1 MFGFETAYKS
11 GYGLTK
17 VLKFILEKAN
27 ELDSKGR
34 PYILLYNNYAF
45 NTSYVVD
52 VVNSSF
58 NQSIENNRLWFYEIS
73 LKAVAPASAVQT
85 EGQRNAKLLKM
96 VASNAIAQGL
106 SNVVKDVKRNNDLM
120 FI

>member
-58 NQSIENNRLWFYEIS
+58 NQSIENNRMWFYELS
-73 LKAVAPASAVQT
+73 LKAVAPGDAIQSVKA
-85 EGQRNAKLLKM
+85 RNAKLLKQG
-96 VASNAIAQGL
+96 ASNVIAQG
-106 SNVVKDVKRNNDLM
+106 
-120 FI
+120 

>member
-1 MFGFETAYKS
+1 MIFWKNGKNKKKTS
-11 GYGLTK
+11 
-17 VLKFILEKAN
+17 
-27 ELDSKGR
+27 
-34 PYILLYNNYAF
+34 YILLYNNYAF

-85 EGQRNAKLLKM
+85 EGQRNAKLLKK